1 MSEHLKTRKPFMLM
15 KNVVYSTYQLRAH
28 TSNNQTP
35 PEDAFKIV
43 ILEVMSWLRER
54 FRALDVPEEIKVPE
68 PWEYKNFNTD
78 QIRSFRIDSGYMLET
93 CYLKEEGSWAM
104 QLVEPDLGPNPGRET
119 QMRPPA
125 PGRLFFTNIGLAMK
139 DNTVEVGINIQVS
152 ELENEEIPCEVF
164 RIGVVKRLARN
175 ALIGL
180 EQEKYRIIEKPY
192 VLDSLGNI
200 SKLKSYIMSEERSL
214 PILVCAEPSTN
225 AVLTSEDSKG
235 ALRREDS
242 YVSNLTV
249 NSDISSKLAGCL
261 QNYPLPVSVEEL
273 AEPIMGYGYVFLLPQ
288 NLYEDFV
295 SGWDSGLEE
304 GGIAIYYPPQFSGH
318 REIYRYQDLCEKKD
332 LLVRLFTS
340 NIQEYLKRKAIS
352 YGDVQFLRELKQKE
366 LQIILSSERE
376 KGEMQEVLLRELEDY
391 QRLTDQKIAQER
403 GEQKK
408 ENIELNRENRK
419 LLDRL
424 QELEEKIEKAK
435 DSKTAIEEL
444 AEKVNLLREENEALR
459 IQVRKLC
466 APTKPSQLA
475 QWIEEQFSGRLI
487 FHSKAVALIENT
499 PAAEVDMKLLCD
511 ALEFLATEYRN
522 ELIGEITEEERNLLC
537 SKRYGRPFTV
547 TPIKGMSPQAYSAEY
562 KIKYYENEKG
572 KKYESVL
579 DLHLKVGNDSEN
591 LLRIYFL
598 YDKEKKLIVVGS
610 LPKHLK
616 TLAMG

>member
-1 MSEHLKTRKPFMLM
+1 MPELQKSRKPFMLM
-15 KNVVYSTYQLRAH
+15 KNVVYSTYQLHAH

-35 PEDAFKIV
+35 PEDALKIV

-54 FRALDVPEEIKVPE
+54 FRALDVPEELQVPD
-68 PWEYKNFNTD
+68 PAEYKNFNTD
-78 QIRSFRIDSGYMLET
+78 QIRAFRIDSGYMLET

-139 DNTVEVGINIQVS
+139 ENTVEIGINIQVS

-175 ALIGL
+175 VLIGL
-180 EQEKYRIIEKPY
+180 EQDKYRIIEKPY
-192 VLDSLGNI
+192 TLDSLGHI
-200 SKLKSYIMSEERSL
+200 SKVKSYIMSEERSL

-225 AVLTSEDSKG
+225 AVLTTEDSKG
-235 ALRREDS
+235 TLRREDS

-273 AEPIMGYGYVFLLPQ
+273 AEPIMGYGYVFFLPH
-288 NLYEDFV
+288 NLYGDFT

-304 GGIAIYYPPQFSGH
+304 GGIAVYYPPQFAGH
-318 REIYRYQDLCEKKD
+318 RETYRYRDLCEKKD

-340 NIQEYLKRKAIS
+340 NVQEYLKRKTIS

-366 LQIILSSERE
+366 LQAILSTDRKKE
-376 KGEMQEVLLRELEDY
+376 EMEELLLQEMEDY
-391 QRLTDQKIAQER
+391 QRLLDQKIAQER
-403 GEQKK
+403 DTQHQE
-408 ENIELNRENRK
+408 IIRLNRENGK
-419 LLDRL
+419 LVDRIK
-424 QELEEKIEKAK
+424 ELEERYEKGVDVKANLDALGEEVKTLK
-435 DSKTAIEEL
+435 D
-444 AEKVNLLREENEALR
+444 ENEALLG
-459 IQVRKLC
+459 QMRKLC
-466 APTKPSQLA
+466 APTKPSHLV
-475 QWIEEQFSGRLI
+475 QWVEEQFAGRLI
-487 FHSKAVALIENT
+487 FHDKAVTLIENT
-499 PAAEVDMKLLCD
+499 SAAEVDMKLLCD
-511 ALEFLATEYRN
+511 ALEFLAIEYRN
-522 ELIGEITEEERNLLC
+522 ELLGEITEEERNLLC

-547 TPIKGMSPQAYSAEY
+547 TPIKGMSPQAYPAEY

-616 TLAMG
+616 TLTLG